1 MPDHSHAACGRR
13 PVPRLVR
20 KILAALGL
28 AVDGTLALVTAQIA
42 SFAATGRL
50 SDFGLLTLLQ

>member
-1 MPDHSHAACGRR
+1 M
-13 PVPRLVR
+13 
-20 KILAALGL
+20 KILACLGL
-28 AVDGTLALVTAQIA
+28 AVDGMLALVTAQIA

>member
-1 MPDHSHAACGRR
+1 MPDHSHAACGAP
-13 PVPRLVR
+13 PVPMPVS
-20 KILAALGL
+20 KIFACLGF
-28 AVDGTLALVTAQIA
+28 VIDGTLALVTAQIA

>member
-1 MPDHSHAACGRR
+1 MPDHTHVACGAR
-13 PVPRLVR
+13 PVPRPVR
-20 KILAALGL
+20 KILACLGL
-28 AVDGTLALVTAQIA
+28 AVNGTLALVTAQVA